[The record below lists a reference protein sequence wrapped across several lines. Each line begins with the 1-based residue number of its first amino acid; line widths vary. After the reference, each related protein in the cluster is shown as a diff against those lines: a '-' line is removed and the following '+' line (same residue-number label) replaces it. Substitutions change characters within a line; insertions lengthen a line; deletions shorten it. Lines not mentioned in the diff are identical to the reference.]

1 MDRSAAADQ
10 AQATQPGSLQSLF
23 NGIWRRKG
31 RFIAVFLTVIALTL
45 VALLVLPVRYMAT
58 GSIIVAE
65 QEPGVN
71 SASAAYVQKIGDPA
85 DLESQLLVI
94 RSPRVLRLAMTE
106 KTLAAVAEE
115 CPAVTGGLLGGLL
128 GGNQT
133 CEKLKTDPTAFV
145 DYVQNRYS
153 IGAVGRSRVINI
165 SYTSPLRDVTKTMAD
180 ALTTAFLEDQRAAGA
195 SSREVATSWLWQEL
209 KQLDTELRAADA
221 RIQDFRRDKGLMRG
235 ANAPISS
242 ERLSSISQQLA
253 TAESARADAAARL
266 QEIKAGQAR
275 GASDAPSVLSSRVI
289 ADLKQQMTTISAQ
302 LASQSNV
309 LGPRHPALR
318 ALEREQALVQQRL
331 TAETASIAVSA
342 QKTLDASTALVASL
356 KKQLEAAKSEVTSAT
371 SDEAS
376 IESMVRGAEIK
387 RQQYNDLYKRASE
400 LETERR
406 VLIGSTRLV
415 SLAELPSKPFFP
427 KKIPFLAAGSMIGLL
442 LAAAACLLGNADTAF
457 AQAEQR
463 LRKTLEQRPVAAA
476 KPVVAPVAA
485 PAAVA
490 APTPPPAPTPAKP
503 EPSVSPIAAAL
514 MQAKSPPSEIST
526 ATGAPI
532 FARLPRLQADPPASA
547 LGAILAGDQTP
558 PLSRALQLA
567 QGHRAMQDGLRQL
580 NDGLAAATAGRTTRK
595 ILITSAGAGEGKT
608 FLTLALAQM
617 LAASG
622 RRVLA
627 IECDTRAPAFA
638 GALGLADAPG
648 LQDILRGDATG
659 ASVVQPAATANLTV
673 ITAGRAGPAS
683 SIGPRRK
690 PISDLLAWADSY
702 DVVLIDGPPPGGPSD
717 ALTLA
722 DQVDGVLLCTRW
734 GRSSI
739 GGAVATTSGIKA
751 AGGRLLG
758 MAVTMVKPETEA
770 ANGAATR
777 ESGAFLGAT

>member
-1 MDRSAAADQ
+1 
-10 AQATQPGSLQSLF
+10 
-23 NGIWRRKG
+23 
-31 RFIAVFLTVIALTL
+31 
-45 VALLVLPVRYMAT
+45 
-58 GSIIVAE
+58 
-65 QEPGVN
+65 
-71 SASAAYVQKIGDPA
+71 
-85 DLESQLLVI
+85 
-94 RSPRVLRLAMTE
+94 
-106 KTLAAVAEE
+106 
-115 CPAVTGGLLGGLL
+115 
-128 GGNQT
+128 
-133 CEKLKTDPTAFV
+133 
-145 DYVQNRYS
+145 
-153 IGAVGRSRVINI
+153 
-165 SYTSPLRDVTKTMAD
+165 MAD

-209 KQLDTELRAADA
+209 KQLDAELRAADA
-221 RIQDFRRDKGLMRG
+221 RIQEFRRDKGLMRG

-253 TAESARADAAARL
+253 TAESARAEAAARL

-289 ADLKQQMTTISAQ
+289 ADLKQQLTTISAQ

-331 TAETASIAVSA
+331 TAETASIAGSA
-342 QKTLDASTALVASL
+342 QKTLDANTALVASL
-356 KKQLEAAKSEVTSAT
+356 KKQLDAAKSEVTSAT

-427 KKIPFLAAGSMIGLL
+427 KKIPFLAAGAMIGLL

-457 AQAEQR
+457 AQAEER
-463 LRKTLEQRPVAAA
+463 LRRARERRPVAAVD
-476 KPVVAPVAA
+476 PVV
-485 PAAVA
+485 
-490 APTPPPAPTPAKP
+490 TPTPAPEIVTAPPPPSAPPSAPLPAKP
-503 EPSVSPIAAAL
+503 QPTVSPIAAAL
-514 MQAKSPPSEIST
+514 MQGKSPPSDIST

-532 FARLPRLQADPPASA
+532 FARLPRLQADAPAST
-547 LGAILAGDQTP
+547 LGAILTGDQAP

-580 NDGLAAATAGRTTRK
+580 SDGLAAATTGKTSRK

-608 FLTLALAQM
+608 FLTLALAQT

-627 IECDTRAPAFA
+627 IEHDTRAPTFA
-638 GALGLADAPG
+638 DALGLTDAPG

-659 ASVVQPAATANLTV
+659 ASVVQQASTPNLAV
-673 ITAGRAGPAS
+673 ITSGRGGSAS

-702 DVVLIDGPPPGGPSD
+702 DVVLIDGPGD
-717 ALTLA
+717 VLQLA

-751 AGGRLLG
+751 AGGKLLG
-758 MAVTMVKPETEA
+758 MVVTMVKPETA
-770 ANGAATR
+770 APGGAASR
-777 ESGAFLGAT
+777 ETGAFIGAT